1 MKYYAYLHIITI
13 FSFLQYYFNFSTKIT
28 TSKMPNK
35 HFTKIIFLSIIKL
48 SYFVGGVCMKK
59 INWLFFLEL
68 FLEISFIG
76 CLISTYLDI
85 KHKQEV
91 KSLVKEAEK
100 KKD

>member
-1 MKYYAYLHIITI
+1 MCSEFPYEFII
-13 FSFLQYYFNFSTKIT
+13 Q
-28 TSKMPNK
+28 
-35 HFTKIIFLSIIKL
+35 
-48 SYFVGGVCMKK
+48 GVCMKK

-91 KSLVKEAEK
+91 KSLVKDVEK